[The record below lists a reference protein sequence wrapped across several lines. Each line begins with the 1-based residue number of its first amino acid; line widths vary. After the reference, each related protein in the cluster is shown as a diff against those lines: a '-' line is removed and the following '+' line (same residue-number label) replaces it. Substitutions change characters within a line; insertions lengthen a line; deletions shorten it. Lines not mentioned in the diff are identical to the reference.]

1 MGRLVDALLEE
12 APEAQ
17 RPPEAVPADAE
28 GVIAGHLATGRAAWP
43 HIHVDDAEFA
53 RFLARRIGTSD
64 DLVAELEEL
73 PAADLYLAC
82 ACATGDARA
91 IAAFEAAYFPNVDT
105 AVAAMRAPIGAADEV
120 KQILRT
126 RFFVGAPGPNG
137 GRPPAIADFGGR
149 GNLHG
154 WVRVS
159 AARELLRLFKKERRK
174 VELDEALLDE
184 IAPFPDPEMAVV
196 KAKCRTELA
205 AAFRAALAALSPR
218 ERTLLRYQIAD
229 GLGIDAIGAI
239 YRVHRATV
247 ARWLAAIRERLVADT
262 QERLGATLRLDA
274 GEVRSV
280 IRLVRSQLDFSLVSL
295 LAGDDPGA
303 P

>member
-1 MGRLVDALLEE
+1 MGRLVDALLAG

-17 RPPEAVPADAE
+17 RRLEASRADVEAVLAT
-28 GVIAGHLATGRAAWP
+28 HLAAGRAAWP
-43 HIHVDDAEFA
+43 QLHVEDSEFA
-53 RFLARRIGTSD
+53 RFLARRIGEGD
-64 DLVAELEEL
+64 DPIEDLRDL

-82 ACATGDARA
+82 ACSTGDARA
-91 IAAFEAAYFPNVDT
+91 IAAFEAAYFTNVDT

-126 RFFVGAPGPNG
+126 RFFVPAG
-137 GRPPAIADFGGR
+137 GRPPAIAEFGGR

-184 IAPFPDPEMAVV
+184 IAPFPDPETAAV

-205 AAFRAALAALSPR
+205 AAFRAALAALSTR

-239 YRVHRATV
+239 FRVHRATV
-247 ARWLAAIRERLVADT
+247 ARWLAAIRERLVVDT

>member
-1 MGRLVDALLEE
+1 MGHLVDALLEE

-17 RPPEAVPADAE
+17 RPPGPVPAEAE
-28 GVIAGHLATGRAAWP
+28 AIIASHIAAGRAAWP
-43 HIHVDDAEFA
+43 HVRVDDAEFA
-53 RFLARRIGTSD
+53 RFLARRVGAGD
-64 DLVAELEEL
+64 DLVEELREL

-82 ACATGDARA
+82 ACAAGDTRA
-91 IAAFEAAYFPNVDT
+91 IAAFETAYFANVDT
-105 AVAAMRAPIGAADEV
+105 AVVAMRAPIGAADEV

-126 RFFVGAPGPNG
+126 RFFVPTN

-174 VELDEALLDE
+174 VELSEALLDE
-184 IAPFPDPEMAVV
+184 IAPFPDPETAAV

-218 ERTLLRYQIAD
+218 DRTLLRYQIAD

-239 YRVHRATV
+239 FRVHRATV

-295 LAGDDPGA
+295 LAGDDTGA

>member
-1 MGRLVDALLEE
+1 MGRLVDALLAE

-17 RPPEAVPADAE
+17 QAPADAE
-28 GVIAGHLATGRAAWP
+28 RVIAEHLAAGRAAWP
-43 HIHVDDAEFA
+43 QIHLDDAEFA
-53 RFLARRIGTSD
+53 RFLARRIGAGD
-64 DLVAELEEL
+64 DLVAELEDL
-73 PAADLYLAC
+73 PGADLYLAC
-82 ACATGDARA
+82 ACAAGDTRA
-91 IAAFEAAYFPNVDT
+91 IAAFEAAYFSNVDT

-126 RFFVGAPGPNG
+126 RFFVSSGE
-137 GRPPAIADFGGR
+137 RPPAIADFGGR

-184 IAPFPDPEMAVV
+184 IAPFPDPETAAV

-247 ARWLAAIRERLVADT
+247 ARWLAAIRERLVVDT

-295 LAGDDPGA
+295 LAGDDPSA

>member
-1 MGRLVDALLEE
+1 MGRLVDALLAE
-12 APEAQ
+12 APEAL
-17 RPPEAVPADAE
+17 RPPETGPADAE
-28 GVIAGHLATGRAAWP
+28 AVIAGHLAAGRAAWP
-43 HIHVDDAEFA
+43 QVHVDDAEFA
-53 RFLARRIGTSD
+53 RFLARRIGAGD

-73 PAADLYLAC
+73 PGADLYLAC
-82 ACATGDARA
+82 ACAAGDPRA
-91 IAAFEAAYFPNVDT
+91 ITAFEAAYFSNVDT
-105 AVAAMRAPIGAADEV
+105 AVAAMRAPIGSADEV

-126 RFFVGAPGPNG
+126 RFFVPAN

-174 VELDEALLDE
+174 VDLDEALLDE
-184 IAPFPDPEMAVV
+184 IAPFPDPETAAV

-295 LAGDDPGA
+295 LAGEDTSA